1 MKRTKIICTMGPN
14 SDKPGMIE
22 SLIDA
27 GMDVA
32 RLNFSHG
39 DYAEHK
45 ARIDTIKAVRSQ
57 KKIPVA
63 ILLDTKGPEI
73 RTGKLEGG
81 KGVELEEGNTLVL
94 TTEDITGN
102 AKRVSVSYKQM
113 PNDLKSG
120 DTVLIDDGLIELNVE
135 KIDGSEIVC
144 RVVNGGKLGERKGIN
159 LPNVMVNLPALTEK
173 DKDDI
178 LFGIEQEVDYIAASF
193 VRKADDVRQI
203 RKFLN
208 DNGGDHIDIIAKI
221 ESAEGVENI
230 DEIIDASE
238 GIMVARGDL
247 GVEIPAYKVPRIQKM
262 IIEKCNHR
270 YRPVITATQ
279 MLDSMIRNPRP
290 TRAEVTDV
298 ASAIYDGTDAIMLS
312 GETAMGKYPVEAVN
326 MMIQIAVETEK
337 SLKFETYRNVEVAR
351 GPSSVSSAVGHA
363 AVDMVE
369 YINASCIVTPTMSGK
384 TARLISNL
392 RPSVPIYAV
401 TPHEWAKRKMQL
413 YWGVKSVT
421 GYMEDSTEN
430 IISHALYMVIR
441 EKLVQKG
448 DMVIFTAGDP
458 ATNEMKNEGNVTN
471 MLHII
476 QVNDMISH

>member
-14 SDKPGMIE
+14 SDRPGMIE
-22 SLIDA
+22 KLIDA

-39 DYAEHK
+39 DHAEHK
-45 ARIDTIKAVRSQ
+45 SRIDNIKSVRSK

-81 KGVELEEGNTLVL
+81 KGIELEDGNTLIL
-94 TTEDITGN
+94 TTEDIVGN
-102 AKRVSVSYKQM
+102 SDRVSVSYKQM
-113 PNDLKSG
+113 PQDLKKG
-120 DTVLIDDGLIELNVE
+120 DTVLIDDGLIGLKVNG
-135 KIDGSEIVC
+135 IDGTEIVC
-144 RVVNGGKLGERKGIN
+144 SVVNGGKLGERKGIN
-159 LPNVMVNLPALTEK
+159 LPNVTVNLPALTEK

-193 VRKADDVRQI
+193 VRKAEDVRQI

-208 DNGGDHIDIIAKI
+208 DNGGEHIDIIAKI

-230 DEIIDASE
+230 DDIIEAAD

-247 GVEIPAYKVPRIQKM
+247 GVEIPAYKVPRIQKT

-298 ASAIYDGTDAIMLS
+298 ANAIYDGTDAIMLS

-337 SLKFETYRNVEVAR
+337 SLKFETYRNVEVVR
-351 GPSSVSSAVGHA
+351 GASGVSSAVGHA

-369 YINASCIVTPTMSGK
+369 YIKASCIVTPTMSGK

-430 IISHALYMVIR
+430 IISHALYMVVR
-441 EKLVQKG
+441 EKLVKKG

-458 ATNEMKNEGNVTN
+458 ATNEVNNEGNVTN

-476 QVNDMISH
+476 QANDMMI

>member
-22 SLIDA
+22 KLIDA

-39 DYAEHK
+39 DHAEHK
-45 ARIDTIKAVRSQ
+45 SRIDNIKAVRSK

-81 KGVELEEGNTLVL
+81 KGVELEEGNTLIL
-94 TTEDITGN
+94 TTEDIVGN
-102 AKRVSVSYKQM
+102 SDRVSVSYKQM
-113 PNDLKSG
+113 PQDLKKG
-120 DTVLIDDGLIELNVE
+120 DTVLIDDGLIELKVN
-135 KIDGSEIVC
+135 KIDGTEIVC
-144 RVVNGGKLGERKGIN
+144 SVVNGGKLGERKGIN
-159 LPNVMVNLPALTEK
+159 LPNVTVNLPALTEK

-208 DNGGDHIDIIAKI
+208 DNGGEHIDIIAKI

-230 DEIIDASE
+230 DDIIEAAD

-247 GVEIPAYKVPRIQKM
+247 GVEIPAYKVPRIQKT

-298 ASAIYDGTDAIMLS
+298 ANAIYDGTDAIMLS

-337 SLKFETYRNVEVAR
+337 SLKFETYRNVEVVR
-351 GPSSVSSAVGHA
+351 GASGVSSAVGHA

-369 YINASCIVTPTMSGK
+369 YIKASCIVTPTMSGK

-430 IISHALYMVIR
+430 IISHALYMVVR
-441 EKLVQKG
+441 EKLVKKG

-458 ATNEMKNEGNVTN
+458 ATNEVNNEGNVTN

-476 QVNDMISH
+476 QANDMMI